1 MKSAAKLLCQT
12 DKTCQCFKRNAK
24 KMHFCLENGILCLFV
39 VQMREIP
46 ELDSGLM
53 DKEAWI
59 ACARMRT
66 RCTRSSVLGTEYT
79 FLGVKSTFL
88 GRLY

>member
-1 MKSAAKLLCQT
+1 MAFLY
-12 DKTCQCFKRNAK
+12 
-24 KMHFCLENGILCLFV
+24 LFV

-59 ACARMRT
+59 ASARMRT
-66 RCTRSSVLGTEYT
+66 RCTRSSVLGMESTV
-79 FLGVKSTFL
+79 LGNESTFL
-88 GRLY
+88 GRKTTFFRKAILRNSTF